1 MGLLRFLLA
10 GVLLVSAA
18 AKLLAGS
25 RAREAFSS
33 YGVKNTAAQA
43 VLWGGVIVA
52 ETALAVAVASDVPWA
67 PAAAAGLLWL
77 FTLALVVAI
86 ARGRTGSPCG
96 CFGTRSRI
104 GWWAVTRTA
113 LLALAFAA
121 LAVVPDT
128 EPSTNTWLEIGLGVA
143 LAAVV
148 VLGVAVLALAREV
161 GELKLAIAPQAALS
175 IDHEGPEIGSRL
187 DLADRF
193 ERSAPVL
200 VAVFSSPGCSLCHAL
215 EPSLRLVASDP
226 DVELEVFDEEADAEV
241 WHELAI
247 PGSPFAVAL
256 GPDGEVLA
264 KGTFNSLYQLESVI
278 ASASPARV

>member
-52 ETALAVAVASDVPWA
+52 ETALAVAVAADVPWA
-67 PAAAAGLLWL
+67 PAAAAGLLGL

>member
-10 GVLLVSAA
+10 GALLVSAA

-33 YGVKNTAAQA
+33 YGVTNAAAQA
-43 VLWGGVIVA
+43 VLWGAVIVA
-52 ETALAVAVASDVPWA
+52 ETGLAVAVAADVPGA
-67 PAAAAGLLWL
+67 LAAAAALLGL
-77 FTLALVVAI
+77 FALALVVAI

-104 GWWAVTRTA
+104 GWPAVTRTA
-113 LLALAFAA
+113 LLALAFAV

-128 EPSTNTWLEIGLGVA
+128 EPSTDAWLGIGLGVA

-175 IDHEGPEIGSRL
+175 LDHEGPELGSRL
-187 DLADRF
+187 DLVDRF
-193 ERSAPVL
+193 ERNAPVL

-215 EPSLRLVASDP
+215 EPSLRLVGSDP
-226 DVELEVFDEEADAEV
+226 EVELEVFDEEADGEV
-241 WHELAI
+241 WQELAI
-247 PGSPFAVAL
+247 PGSPYAL
-256 GPDGEVLA
+256 ALAPDGEVLA

-278 ASASPARV
+278 AAASLARA